1 MTAAAACERI
11 LRTSPRWFGNEAS
24 LLGYVRES
32 TRLPTFL
39 TQQAGSP
46 VAALVKHDLGRVSAP
61 PTYRP
66 F

>member
-1 MTAAAACERI
+1 M
-11 LRTSPRWFGNEAS
+11 LPRWFSIEAS

-39 TQQAGSP
+39 THQAGSR